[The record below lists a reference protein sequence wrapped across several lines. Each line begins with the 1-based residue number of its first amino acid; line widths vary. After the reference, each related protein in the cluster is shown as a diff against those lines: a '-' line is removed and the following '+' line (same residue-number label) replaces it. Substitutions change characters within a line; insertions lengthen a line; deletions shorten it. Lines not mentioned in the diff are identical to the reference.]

1 MGSAEIKTTKTE
13 AIPLDMEDEYV
24 ASIVRGIEDY
34 KEGRVTVCHNKD
46 EALKHLDSL

>member
-1 MGSAEIKTTKTE
+1 MGSAEIKATNAKTSP
-13 AIPLDMEDEYV
+13 IDQDDEFV

-34 KEGRVTVCHNKD
+34 KEGRVTICHNKD

>member
-1 MGSAEIKTTKTE
+1 MGSAEIKTTKIETVS
-13 AIPLDMEDEYV
+13 LDVEDEFV

>member
-1 MGSAEIKTTKTE
+1 MVSAEIKTTKTE
-13 AIPLDMEDEYV
+13 ISPLNQDDEFV